1 MSEKIHGS
9 FKALAGNSQE
19 TGVKKTDL
27 YKVPPEKLVE
37 EPGFNERDYNDPD
50 VQAQIEA
57 FAQAYAAGRYVP
69 PLAVRIDSATGDII
83 LVDGHQRRRG
93 ALLAIERGTTI
104 THLECLPF
112 RGNDADR
119 VVCMLTS
126 SEGLK
131 LKPVGIARGYLRL
144 LRMGLDV
151 SEIARS
157 VAKTAQHVESML
169 VLAEANTD
177 VQALVNQG
185 AVSATMAIEVVRKHG
200 DRAGEVLGSKLKE
213 ANARGQ
219 TKVKP
224 SAIKEW
230 APPRALA
237 TKLYHSV
244 GSALGQITQSSE
256 VKQLLADLDTDGA
269 ESVAGKTV
277 TVDAGALVE
286 LMRLFKEAEDAR
298 EKKVAAHKE
307 DAQSEE

>member
-1 MSEKIHGS
+1 MTEKIHGS
-9 FKALAGNSQE
+9 FKAQAANSHE

-37 EPGFNERDYNDPD
+37 EPGFNERDYSDPD
-50 VQAQIEA
+50 VQTQIEA
-57 FAQAYAAGRYVP
+57 FAQAFAAGRYVP
-69 PLAVRIDSATGDII
+69 PLVVRIDPITGDII
-83 LVDGHQRRRG
+83 VVDGHQRRRG
-93 ALLAIERGTTI
+93 ALLAIERGATI

-119 VVCMLTS
+119 VICMLTS

-144 LRMGLDV
+144 LNMGSDV
-151 SEIARS
+151 QEIARS
-157 VAKTAQHVESML
+157 VAKTPQHVESML
-169 VLAEANTD
+169 VLAEANSD
-177 VQALVNQG
+177 VQALVNKG

-200 DRAGEVLGSKLKE
+200 DKAGAILGSKLQE

-224 SAIKEW
+224 SAIKDW

-256 VKQLLADLDTDGA
+256 VQQLLADLEANGSDA
-269 ESVAGKTV
+269 AAGKTV
-277 TVDAGALVE
+277 PVNAAALIE
-286 LMRLFKEAEDAR
+286 LMRLFKETEEARTKKSEPKKDEQPED
-298 EKKVAAHKE
+298 
-307 DAQSEE
+307 

>member
-1 MSEKIHGS
+1 MTEKIHGS

-27 YKVPPEKLVE
+27 YKVPPAKLME

-93 ALLAIERGTTI
+93 ALLAIERGATI

-200 DRAGEVLGSKLKE
+200 DKAGEILGAKLKE

-256 VKQLLADLDTDGA
+256 VQQLLADLEANGSDA
-269 ESVAGKTV
+269 AAGKTV
-277 TVDAGALVE
+277 PVNAAALIE
-286 LMRLFKEAEDAR
+286 LMRLFKETEEARTKKSEPKKDEQPED
-298 EKKVAAHKE
+298 
-307 DAQSEE
+307 